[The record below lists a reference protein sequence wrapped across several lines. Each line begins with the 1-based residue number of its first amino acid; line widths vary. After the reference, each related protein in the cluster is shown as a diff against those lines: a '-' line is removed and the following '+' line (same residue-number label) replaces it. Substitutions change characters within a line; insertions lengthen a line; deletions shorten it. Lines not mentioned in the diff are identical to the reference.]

1 MPKKEKQK
9 KKRKKDR
16 IKKTVV
22 RMKHLYSVVEFCYIG
37 ECLISLIVGVVVAAA
52 AAAVVVVVENVCI
65 FSFDS
70 FFFL

>member
-1 MPKKEKQK
+1 
-9 KKRKKDR
+9 
-16 IKKTVV
+16 
-22 RMKHLYSVVEFCYIG
+22 MKHLYSVVEFCYNG
-37 ECLISLIVGVVVAAA
+37 ERLISLIVVVAAA